1 LARQAKHKEFG
12 AALKVAKGEFDD
24 RVERA
29 LAQRAVGYSYDTEK
43 VFLPQGAKEAVY
55 VPYREHVP
63 PDPVAAF
70 KWLSCRRM
78 NEWRDRKE
86 VTGADGG
93 PLAPI
98 IALLNEVNG
107 GTASLVE
114 ARTFT
119 PQKSQVQDVR
129 TNGNHGSA

>member
-1 LARQAKHKEFG
+1 MCENGARDADLADAFGVSVGTVGRWVAAHKEFA

-29 LAQRAVGYSYDTEK
+29 LAQRAIGYSFDTEK
-43 VFLPQGAKEAVY
+43 IFMVGTKAVR
-55 VPYREHVP
+55 VPYREHIP

-70 KWLSCRRM
+70 KWLSCRRIG
-78 NEWRDRKE
+78 EWRDRKE
-86 VTGADGG
+86 FTGPDGG

-98 IALLNEVNG
+98 VALLNEVNG

-114 ARTFT
+114 
-119 PQKSQVQDVR
+119 
-129 TNGNHGSA
+129 